1 MSPFIHGRIYPETE
15 SSGLVSYTLRALID
29 PRIVRDHWRSIL
41 DIDTLRIYLR
51 SVESPCRI
59 VLMLPAKRDEPQI
72 DAAYESM
79 RGLGVEELPSS
90 VVITPEAAAA
100 FPDARADS
108 DALAFASTALIG
120 DADIV
125 VSEKLVGEPEC
136 VTRFQKLH
144 IELAGIQRAKHGCEV
159 FVRGHEVP
167 WSFRLP
173 AWLMPWTPFY
183 SMVDP
188 DIQAMEQ
195 FRSLAI
201 RKGVSPEV
209 QERTRSL
216 GLNRWS
222 AIAYTRDKL
231 LFYTIQRRR
240 ANRHKLEKQ
249 DFSFEL
255 AYHLTTYFLLFWGA
269 LDQISW
275 IVNEICGL
283 GFTAAQW
290 RRVGVSKREFL
301 DRLRER
307 APEMLM
313 IFQEPEFLRWIDVL
327 RRARHYVAHQ
337 GTAMLSPLFEKPAQ
351 EPSQPEVDRD
361 IEQWAEW
368 RELAGRWPPAMMET
382 FRPIFRAKWYARNHR
397 QISDAAFVIQGTTD
411 SAIIFPLQ
419 NIEWEYE
426 RFRNFALAVTTK
438 CSDRL
443 EGRPDLG

>member
-1 MSPFIHGRIYPETE
+1 MSPFVHGGIYPEIE
-15 SSGLVSYTLRALID
+15 SSGLVSYALRALID

-51 SVESPCRI
+51 TIESPCRI
-59 VLMLPAKRDEPQI
+59 VLLLPAKRDERQI

-79 RGLGVEELPSS
+79 RGIGVEELPSS
-90 VVITPEAAAA
+90 VVITPEAATA
-100 FPDARADS
+100 FPDAPGES

-125 VSEKLVGEPEC
+125 VSEKLVGEAEC

-144 IELAGIQRAKHGCEV
+144 IKLAGIQRAKQACEV

-183 SMVDP
+183 AVVDP

-195 FRSLAI
+195 FRTLAI

-209 QERTRSL
+209 QERIRSL

-222 AIAYTRDKL
+222 AIGYTRDKL
-231 LFYTIQRRR
+231 LFYMIQRRR

-249 DFSFEL
+249 DFTFEL
-255 AYHLTTYFLLFWGA
+255 SYHLTMYFLLFWGA

-275 IVNEICGL
+275 IVNEIWGL

-290 RRVGVSKREFL
+290 RKVGIAKRGFL

-307 APEMLM
+307 DPEMLV
-313 IFQEPEFLRWIDVL
+313 IFQDPEFLRWIDVL
-327 RRARHYVAHQ
+327 RLARHYVAHQ
-337 GTAMLSPLFEKPAQ
+337 GTAMLSPLFEKPKR
-351 EPSQPEVDRD
+351 EPSQTEIDQD

-368 RELAGRWPPAMMET
+368 RELVSRWPAAILET
-382 FRPIFRAKWYARNHR
+382 FRPIFRTKWYERNYR
-397 QISDAAFVIQGTTD
+397 RISDAAFVIQGTTD

-426 RFRNFALAVTTK
+426 RFRDFTLAVIAK

-443 EGRPDLG
+443 ESRPDLG